1 MRWIIGLVSLLLM
14 LGVVAIGAIA
24 LIPSERVAEVAA
36 DQFKRLTGRELVLSG
51 AVEPTLWPTLGVRTG
66 PVSMANASWSDE
78 GPMFEAEALE
88 INLDMA
94 ALIAGE
100 IRIIG
105 IAAEAPRVL
114 LERSKDG
121 QENWVFGGGGAGGEV
136 STATPGVGR
145 AYTLARGVINGGTFR
160 FIDHQ
165 AGTRVA
171 LDAVTAEVAIPDF
184 TGPATLTGS
193 AMMNGAPVEV
203 SVTAGVF
210 SALTEGRVVPMSVT
224 LTGPGLNL
232 GFEGRA
238 GLQPLSAEGSLAL
251 DISNVGQ
258 AAALAA
264 MADPGLPAGL
274 GASLIGAD
282 GALTVTEDGS
292 AYLRGAVLRLDGNT
306 LTGDI
311 DIRQGGPRPKISAQ
325 INAGTLDLSAMAAGG
340 GSGGQG
346 GSAAASEG
354 WSNETIDVS
363 GLGAVDASVALVADA
378 IDLGTLKLGPTRV
391 MTTLDRARAV
401 FDIRELQA
409 YGGSVSG
416 QFVTNGRGGLSVGGN
431 LTFAGIAVQPL
442 LADLAG
448 YDRLIG
454 QGDLRVK
461 FLGVGNSMA
470 ALMQGLEGEGA
481 LSLGKGELRGL
492 DVAGML
498 RSLDPNFV
506 GEGQKTIF
514 DSVTASFSIAGGV
527 LSNADLKLAAPLLTA
542 TGAGTIGIGARTLD
556 YSLRPTALAEADGSG
571 GIMVPLLI
579 TGTWANPKFSLDL
592 ESIARERMEEEAKK
606 LEEEAKAR
614 AKELEAEAKA
624 KLEEKA
630 REELGI
636 EIQEGE
642 DLEAAARRR
651 AQEVLDAEAQKLLE
665 GLLR

>member
-1 MRWIIGLVSLLLM
+1 M
-14 LGVVAIGAIA
+14 
-24 LIPSERVAEVAA
+24 
-36 DQFKRLTGRELVLSG
+36 
-51 AVEPTLWPTLGVRTG
+51 
-66 PVSMANASWSDE
+66 
-78 GPMFEAEALE
+78 
-88 INLDMA
+88 
-94 ALIAGE
+94 
-100 IRIIG
+100 
-105 IAAEAPRVL
+105 
-114 LERSKDG
+114 
-121 QENWVFGGGGAGGEV
+121 
-136 STATPGVGR
+136 
-145 AYTLARGVINGGTFR
+145 
-160 FIDHQ
+160 
-165 AGTRVA
+165 
-171 LDAVTAEVAIPDF
+171 
-184 TGPATLTGS
+184 
-193 AMMNGAPVEV
+193 
-203 SVTAGVF
+203 
-210 SALTEGRVVPMSVT
+210 
-224 LTGPGLNL
+224 
-232 GFEGRA
+232 
-238 GLQPLSAEGSLAL
+238 
-251 DISNVGQ
+251 
-258 AAALAA
+258 
-264 MADPGLPAGL
+264 
-274 GASLIGAD
+274 
-282 GALTVTEDGS
+282 
-292 AYLRGAVLRLDGNT
+292 
-306 LTGDI
+306 
-311 DIRQGGPRPKISAQ
+311 
-325 INAGTLDLSAMAAGG
+325 
-340 GSGGQG
+340 
-346 GSAAASEG
+346 
-354 WSNETIDVS
+354 
-363 GLGAVDASVALVADA
+363 
-378 IDLGTLKLGPTRV
+378 
-391 MTTLDRARAV
+391 
-401 FDIRELQA
+401 
-409 YGGSVSG
+409 
-416 QFVTNGRGGLSVGGN
+416 
-431 LTFAGIAVQPL
+431 QPL